1 MAMNNDELLECGRT
15 VESVLDTQDCP
26 PDEHQRDCPYC
37 SDLRER
43 LRQLHEMTEQ
53 ARQKDRSLTCTHQT
67 RERILNF
74 ARSNLRRG
82 ADIPVH
88 RDSEA
93 TVSFSQMV
101 IARTAREV
109 VDSYPGLT
117 ARRCAVTG
125 PENPAEGLQ
134 PLTLKIGLA
143 VTPRFHID
151 DLDHAVRPA
160 IIRAIT
166 RTLGAHVVDIKFSV
180 EDVLND

>member
-1 MAMNNDELLECGRT
+1 MNNDELLECGRT
-15 VESVLDTQDCP
+15 VESVMDTQDSP

-43 LRQLHEMTEQ
+43 LRQLEAMTQQ
-53 ARQKDRSLTCTHQT
+53 AQQEDRSLSCTSQT
-67 RERILNF
+67 RERVLNF

-88 RDSEA
+88 RDTEA

-109 VDSYPGLT
+109 VDAHPGLT

-125 PENPAEGLQ
+125 PDDPTDGLQ
-134 PLTLKIGLA
+134 PLRLKVGLA
-143 VTPRFHID
+143 VSPRFHID

-160 IIRAIT
+160 IIQAIT
-166 RTLGAHVVDIKFSV
+166 RTLGARVVDIEFSV